1 MDESTVT
8 LLRFVKSYIE
18 ASGWIFDTVSVFW
31 NLMYPWNCMFV
42 GYWLSPAFWQSCA
55 WKPLDFFRFLKTI
68 YKMNLMFYSVWPEIR
83 YGAHKLIRPLLT
95 EVRAEGC
102 FHSGKFYWKSWC
114 DPCFDCVGFSFFFF
128 FKSSLLFQQNLF
140 LLHGYNKMNVRFH
153 MTSSVIFKCRVYI
166 FLVSAEVWKNL
177 FCTCITQFRFLVQ
190 MSGKSLHSYHKVVR
204 LKQLFGKKVLPTL
217 ALD

>member
-114 DPCFDCVGFSFFFF
+114 DPCFDCVGFSFFFKKNHRYYFNRIF
-128 FKSSLLFQQNLF
+128 FSYTVTTKWMWDFTWPAVSYLNVGYIFFLF
-140 LLHGYNKMNVRFH
+140 LQR
-153 MTSSVIFKCRVYI
+153 S
-166 FLVSAEVWKNL
+166 EKNL

>member
-114 DPCFDCVGFSFFFF
+114 DPCFDCVGFSFFKKKNHRYYFNRIFF
-128 FKSSLLFQQNLF
+128 SYTVTTKWMWDFTWPAVSYLNVGYIFFLF
-140 LLHGYNKMNVRFH
+140 LQRSEKTYFARALHNSGFWFRWVVK
-153 MTSSVIFKCRVYI
+153 VY
-166 FLVSAEVWKNL
+166 
-177 FCTCITQFRFLVQ
+177 
-190 MSGKSLHSYHKVVR
+190 
-204 LKQLFGKKVLPTL
+204 TL
-217 ALD
+217 TIKWLG

>member
-114 DPCFDCVGFSFFFF
+114 DPCFDCVGFSFLKKTRVY
-128 FKSSLLFQQNLF
+128 FKKSLLFQQTLF

-153 MTSSVIFKCRVYI
+153 MSSSVIFKCRVCI
-166 FLVSAEVWKNL
+166 FLVSAEVRKKL
-177 FCTCITQFRFLVQ
+177 ILHVHYTIQV
-190 MSGKSLHSYHKVVR
+190 SGS
-204 LKQLFGKKVLPTL
+204 
-217 ALD
+217 DEW

>member
-8 LLRFVKSYIE
+8 LPRFVKSYIE

-102 FHSGKFYWKSWC
+102 FHSFIESLGVTPVLTALAS
-114 DPCFDCVGFSFFFF
+114 VF
-128 FKSSLLFQQNLF
+128 FKKKIIAIISTESFSLTRLQQNECEIS
-140 LLHGYNKMNVRFH
+140 HDQQCH
-153 MTSSVIFKCRVYI
+153 I
-166 FLVSAEVWKNL
+166 
-177 FCTCITQFRFLVQ
+177 
-190 MSGKSLHSYHKVVR
+190 
-204 LKQLFGKKVLPTL
+204 
-217 ALD
+217 

>member
-114 DPCFDCVGFSFFFF
+114 DPCFDCVGFSFFLKKKIIAIISTESF
-128 FKSSLLFQQNLF
+128 SLTRLQQNECEIS
-140 LLHGYNKMNVRFH
+140 HDQQCH
-153 MTSSVIFKCRVYI
+153 I
-166 FLVSAEVWKNL
+166 
-177 FCTCITQFRFLVQ
+177 
-190 MSGKSLHSYHKVVR
+190 
-204 LKQLFGKKVLPTL
+204 
-217 ALD
+217 